1 MNNNKSIATDVAPKV
16 VIDQIGGDL
25 RLGGWDQNQVTL
37 MEDNEITLQ
46 LDGDIIYVRGLHDDC
61 TLQVPMIASVTIRE
75 VHGDAN
81 LNTILGALQI
91 QAIHGDARLHNVGN
105 VVIQQ
110 VGGDLTVRQVAEDL
124 QVETVGG
131 DIRLAEVLGNCRVNA
146 GGDLHIDHV
155 HGNLQANGGGD
166 AALRLLLPPAT
177 ATNINAGG
185 DITCHLPAAANVQ
198 INATCGGEI
207 RTKRLT
213 TPMRR
218 TEQVANLTLGT
229 GEAALQ
235 LHGGGDIRLL
245 GPKEG
250 TSEAERAGRDVT
262 GENFGAE
269 FEFQAND
276 FAQQVVSQVERQMTH
291 LARHLDQRFAQFGND
306 EELASRVQ
314 EKVQGAMRRAEE
326 KMAEVMRRTEER
338 MRAAEDRAAQQNEA
352 RRQQPQWRPGQ
363 PPPPPHATRPMPPQ
377 APMAPQAPV
386 APVNDE
392 ERRTILRMVSEGKI
406 TVEQADQLLTAL
418 LNPAAAQTK
427 L

>member
-1 MNNNKSIATDVAPKV
+1 MNNNRSIATDVAPKV

-25 RLGGWDQNQVTL
+25 RLGGWDQNQVAL
-37 MEDNEITLQ
+37 MQDHEITLH
-46 LDGDIIYVRGLHDDC
+46 LDGDTIYVQGHDDC
-61 TLQVPMIASVTIRE
+61 TLQVPLAASVTIRE

-81 LNTILGALQI
+81 LNTLVGELQI
-91 QAIHGDARLHNVGN
+91 QAIHGDARLHHVGN
-105 VVIQQ
+105 VVIQR
-110 VGGDLTVRQVAEDL
+110 VGGDLTARQVAEDL

-131 DIRLAEVLGNCRVNA
+131 NVRLAEVLGNCRVNA

-155 HGNLQANGGGD
+155 HGKLHANGGGD
-166 AALRLLLPPAT
+166 ASLRLLLPPKT
-177 ATNINAGG
+177 ETQINVGG
-185 DITCHLPAAANVQ
+185 DINCHLPDGANVQ

-218 TEQVANLTLGT
+218 TDHLANLTLGT
-229 GEAALQ
+229 GEATLQ
-235 LHGGGDIRLL
+235 LHGGGDIRLM

-250 TSEAERAGRDVT
+250 STEDERTRRGFA

-269 FEFQAND
+269 FQFQATD
-276 FAQQVVSQVERQMTH
+276 FAQQVVSQVERQMEH

-306 EELASRVQ
+306 EEFASQVQ

-338 MRAAEDRAAQQNEA
+338 MRATEERAAQQNET
-352 RRQQPQWRPGQ
+352 RRQPPQWRPVQ
-363 PPPPPHATRPMPPQ
+363 PPPPQATRPMPSQP
-377 APMAPQAPV
+377 PLAPQAPS
-386 APVNDE
+386 APVNEE

-406 TVEQADQLLTAL
+406 TVEQADQLLMAL
-418 LNPAAAQTK
+418 LNPAATQTK

>member
-25 RLGGWDQNQVTL
+25 RLSGWDQNQVTL
-37 MEDNEITLQ
+37 MQDSEITLQ
-46 LDGDIIYVRGLHDDC
+46 LDGDTIYVQGHDDC
-61 TLQVPMIASVTIRE
+61 TLNVPMIASVTIRE
-75 VHGDAN
+75 VHGDAH
-81 LNTILGALQI
+81 LNTLQGAMQI
-91 QAIHGDARLHNVGN
+91 QTVHGDARLQDMGN
-105 VVIQQ
+105 VVIKE
-110 VGGDLTVRQVAEDL
+110 VGGDLGVRQVAENL
-124 QVETVGG
+124 EVETVGG
-131 DIRLAEVLGNCRVNA
+131 DVRVAQVLGNCRVNA

-166 AALRLLLPPAT
+166 AALRLLLQPKT
-177 ATNINAGG
+177 ETKINAGG
-185 DITCHLPAAANVQ
+185 DISCHLPDPANVQ
-198 INATCGGEI
+198 INATCGGSI

-213 TPMRR
+213 TPMRQ
-218 TEQVANLTLGT
+218 TEHLAHLTLGT
-229 GEAALQ
+229 GEATLQ

-250 TSEAERAGRDVT
+250 ATGEERRGRDFS

-269 FEFQAND
+269 FEFQATD
-276 FAQQVVSQVERQMTH
+276 FAQQVVSQVERQMAH
-291 LARHLDQRFAQFGND
+291 LARHLDQRLAHFGND
-306 EELASRVQ
+306 EELANRVQ

-338 MRAAEDRAAQQNEA
+338 VRAAEERAAHLNEA

-363 PPPPPHATRPMPPQ
+363 PPPPSHGTRLMPPQ
-377 APMAPQAPV
+377 PPMAPQAPM